1 MNSYKII
8 FNRFTK
14 IVVFWNWYD
23 NAIEY
28 VTQQLCCIFL
38 LLTNPDAVFRIGL
51 PDEISGAVTFLAS
64 DKDSSYI
71 SGETIVIAGGE
82 QAHL

>member
-38 LLTNPDAVFRIGL
+38 LLFSLYIKVYAYWRMADLSVCF
-51 PDEISGAVTFLAS
+51 AS
-64 DKDSSYI
+64 MDV
-71 SGETIVIAGGE
+71 ERHAGINYYPF
-82 QAHL
+82 